1 LLTASNEVRS
11 RGIWL
16 GAGLALLIVLP
27 NLVWE
32 QQHQWVTLQA
42 LRQARAFNRLPFSLS
57 NFWLTQI
64 VLNGH
69 ASLPVWLAGLLFFL
83 ISNRG
88 RRYQAI
94 GIAFLAVVA
103 FLTLEN
109 GKAYYLSAAFPVI
122 LAGGAVQV
130 SEWLKRCQ
138 GRRPH
143 PALLGAFALWGFI
156 WMPTSATLPQ
166 NPGSCAQV
174 S

>member
-1 LLTASNEVRS
+1 M
-11 RGIWL
+11 